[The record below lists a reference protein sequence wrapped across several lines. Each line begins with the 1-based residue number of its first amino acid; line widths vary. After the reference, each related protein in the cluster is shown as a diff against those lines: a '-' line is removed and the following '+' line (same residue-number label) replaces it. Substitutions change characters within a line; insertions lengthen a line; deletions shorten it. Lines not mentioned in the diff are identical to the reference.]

1 MNNQRFGSA
10 FNEISDNMSNNE
22 SALGGNKTLPT
33 FKVVIVGDTSVGKTC
48 LLKRF
53 HDDTFKEGENAT
65 LGSQLYSKKMK
76 AMWAPKV

>member
-1 MNNQRFGSA
+1 MNNQRFGSGPLDL
-10 FNEISDNMSNNE
+10 SDNMSNNE

-53 HDDTFKEGENAT
+53 NDDTFKAGEQAT
-65 LGSQLYSKKMK
+65 LGS
-76 AMWAPKV
+76 